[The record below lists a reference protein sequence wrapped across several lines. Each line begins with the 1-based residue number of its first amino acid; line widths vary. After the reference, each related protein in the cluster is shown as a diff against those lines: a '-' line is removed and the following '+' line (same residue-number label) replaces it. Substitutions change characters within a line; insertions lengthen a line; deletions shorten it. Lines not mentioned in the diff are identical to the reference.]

1 MTQDTH
7 NSTGV
12 CWNGNQFYVLAS
24 NSQWGGDSGGAPTND
39 DPFGDMPFV
48 PLPGGTLDV
57 LDGEN
62 WGGVGLYDM
71 VVSSYGAYLANGQ
84 NNGYQLPP
92 LSQIITSDIGATDL
106 IFDGGI
112 QTTGFFCLNVCTNLY
127 RSLGGIG
134 EGQDSSLANFPC
146 LRNY

>member
-7 NSTGV
+7 ATTGV

-24 NSQWGGDSGGAPTND
+24 NSEWAGNSGVPTND
-39 DPFGDMPFV
+39 DPFGNMPLV

-57 LDGEN
+57 LNGEN
-62 WGGVGLYDM
+62 WGGVTLYDM
-71 VVSSYGAYLANGQ
+71 VVSSYGAYLATGQ
-84 NNGYQLPP
+84 NNDYELPP
-92 LSQIITSDIGATDL
+92 LSQLVSSDTGATDL

-112 QTTGFFCLNVCTNLY
+112 QTAGFFSLNVCT
-127 RSLGGIG
+127 SLVRTFGGIG
-134 EGQDSSLANFPC
+134 EGQDPSQPNFPC